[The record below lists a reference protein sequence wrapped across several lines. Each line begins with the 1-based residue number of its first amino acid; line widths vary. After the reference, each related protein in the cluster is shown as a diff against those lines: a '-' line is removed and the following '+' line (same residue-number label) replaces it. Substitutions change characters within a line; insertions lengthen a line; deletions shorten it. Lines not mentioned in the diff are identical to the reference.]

1 MLTQEQILN
10 NIAENIHYFEV
21 RTDADDPW
29 GERDIMKLSIGC
41 TLRFHNGHKPEIR
54 TIMPQLVK
62 SFYDQ
67 FGQYFT
73 GGYMCNKESQKAKTT
88 KLTPKLLEKCFN
100 PKSWQDVNEQ
110 VEWTL
115 ANPDSDATTGYKFS
129 GLLQDEYT
137 SWDMLSNIH
146 LSIPYNRLDILE
158 HWLSFIKKA
167 SPSIPMHSGFV
178 GYYLSLPDQWYA
190 YQEPQT
196 PIAYRF
202 YGCEIDDGLNVNI
215 NYEPLGI
222 KGINWLTILGPTF
235 IEQMGGMDKLSQEA
249 LALNLGVERAGENL
263 IIQAGPYPDICDKQI
278 LPMNP
283 YYVAVNH
290 LLKPIRKT
298 TIGSLHMDSMTGKAV
313 LDTAASDEW
322 LRRFDQYPLSNTTTS
337 QPAPNRYTGRTLRV
351 GETCTST
358 GWYEALHLNN
368 RREHFTVGQV
378 IEGEPFSA
386 HGQPIVWYELT
397 PEAAQQYLQR

>member
-10 NIAENIHYFEV
+10 NIAENLHYFEV

-54 TIMPQLVK
+54 ALMPQLVK

-100 PKSWQDVNEQ
+100 PETWQNVNEAM
-110 VEWTL
+110 ELTWD
-115 ANPDSDATTGYKFS
+115 NPDAESTSGYRFS
-129 GLLQDEYT
+129 IFLCDEYT
-137 SWDMLSNIH
+137 NWDQLSTIH
-146 LSIPYNRLDILE
+146 LSIPFNLFGILSS
-158 HWLSFIKKA
+158 WRSFINKICCD
-167 SPSIPMHSGFV
+167 IPLHSGFV
-178 GYYLSLPDQWYA
+178 GYYLSLPEQWYA

-202 YGCEIDDGLNVNI
+202 YGCEIDDGLDVPI
-215 NYEPLGI
+215 NFPPPGI

-235 IEQMGGMDKLSQEA
+235 IEQMGGVDKLSQEA

-322 LRRFDQYPLSNTTTS
+322 LRRFDQYALSNTTTS

-378 IEGEPFSA
+378 IEGEPLSV

-397 PEAAQQYLQR
+397 PEAAQQYLKR

>member
-54 TIMPQLVK
+54 ALMPQLVK

-73 GGYMCNKESQKAKTT
+73 GGYMVNKESQKIKTG
-88 KLTPKLLEKCFN
+88 KLTPKLLEKCFK
-100 PKSWQDVNEQ
+100 PETWQNIE
-110 VEWTL
+110 EPINL
-115 ANPDSDATTGYKFS
+115 NFGNPDPDATTGNQFS
-129 GLLQDEYT
+129 IWLGDEYT
-137 SWDMLSNIH
+137 RWDYLSTIRMVIYYENFETIKLWH
-146 LSIPYNRLDILE
+146 T
-158 HWLSFIKKA
+158 FIKQVCQT
-167 SPSIPMHSGFV
+167 IPVHSGY
-178 GYYLSLPDQWYA
+178 GGYLSSLPSQWYS
-190 YQEPQT
+190 YQEHQT

-202 YGCEIDDGLNVNI
+202 YGCEIDDGLDVPI
-215 NYEPLGI
+215 NFPPLGI
-222 KGINWLTILGPTF
+222 KGINWLTILGPAF
-235 IEQMGGMDKLSQEA
+235 IEQMGGVDKLSQEA
-249 LALNLGVERAGENL
+249 TALDLGVERAGKNL
-263 IIQAGPYPDICDKQI
+263 IIQAGPYPDICDNTI

-283 YYVAVNH
+283 YYVAANH
-290 LLKPIRKT
+290 LLKPIRKA
-298 TIGSLHMDSMTGKAV
+298 TIESLHMYSMVGKAV

-322 LRRFDQYPLSNTTTS
+322 LRRFDQYALSNTTTS

-351 GETCTST
+351 GETCTNT

-378 IEGEPFSA
+378 IEGEPLSA

>member
-21 RTDADDPW
+21 RTDANDPW

-41 TLRFHNGHKPEIR
+41 TLYFYNGHKPEIR
-54 TIMPQLVK
+54 AIMPQLVK

-73 GGYMCNKESQKAKTT
+73 GGYMVNKESQKIKTG
-88 KLTPKLLEKCFN
+88 KLTPKLLEKCFK
-100 PKSWQDVNEQ
+100 PDTWQDGDEAM
-110 VEWTL
+110 EWTW
-115 ANPDSDATTGYKFS
+115 ANPDLEATTGYTFS
-129 GLLQDEYT
+129 GFLCDEYT
-137 SWDMLSNIH
+137 NWDGLSIIQ
-146 LSIPYNRLDILE
+146 LAIPYNQLNLLQP
-158 HWLSFIKKA
+158 WLNFIKQLCQH
-167 SPSIPMHSGFV
+167 IPMHCGNV
-178 GYYLSLPDQWYA
+178 GYYSLLPDQYHA
-190 YQEPQT
+190 YQEYQT
-196 PIAYRF
+196 PATYRF
-202 YGCEIDDGLNVNI
+202 YGCDIEDRLNVKMNRP
-215 NYEPLGI
+215 PLGI

-235 IEQMGGMDKLSQEA
+235 IEQMGGVDKLSQEA

-298 TIGSLHMDSMTGKAV
+298 TIGALHMDSMTGKAV

-322 LRRFDQYPLSNTTTS
+322 LRRFDQYALSNTTTS

-378 IEGEPFSA
+378 IEGEPISA

-397 PEAAQQYLQR
+397 PEAAQQYLKR

>member
-21 RTDADDPW
+21 RTDANDPW

-41 TLRFHNGHKPEIR
+41 TLYFYNGHKPEIR
-54 TIMPQLVK
+54 AIMPQLVK

-73 GGYMCNKESQKAKTT
+73 GGYMVNKESQKIKTG
-88 KLTPKLLEKCFN
+88 KLTPKLLEKCFK
-100 PKSWQDVNEQ
+100 PDTWQDGDEAM
-110 VEWTL
+110 EWTW
-115 ANPDSDATTGYKFS
+115 ANPDLEATTGYTFS
-129 GLLQDEYT
+129 GFLCDEYT
-137 SWDMLSNIH
+137 NWDGLSIIQ
-146 LSIPYNRLDILE
+146 LAIPYNQLNLLQP
-158 HWLSFIKKA
+158 WLNFIKQLCQH
-167 SPSIPMHSGFV
+167 IPMHCGNV
-178 GYYLSLPDQWYA
+178 GYYSLLPDQYHA
-190 YQEPQT
+190 YQEYQT
-196 PIAYRF
+196 PATYRF
-202 YGCEIDDGLNVNI
+202 YGCDIEDRLNVKMNRP
-215 NYEPLGI
+215 PLGI

-235 IEQMGGMDKLSQEA
+235 IEQMGGVDKLSQEA

-298 TIGSLHMDSMTGKAV
+298 TIGALHMDFMTGKAV

-322 LRRFDQYPLSNTTTS
+322 LRRFDQYALSNTTTS

-378 IEGEPFSA
+378 IEGEPLSA

-397 PEAAQQYLQR
+397 PEAAQQYLKR

>member
-21 RTDADDPW
+21 RTDANDPW

-41 TLRFHNGHKPEIR
+41 TLYFYNGHKPEIR
-54 TIMPQLVK
+54 AIMPQLVK

-73 GGYMCNKESQKAKTT
+73 GGYMVNKESQKIKTG
-88 KLTPKLLEKCFN
+88 KLTPKLLEKCFK
-100 PKSWQDVNEQ
+100 PDTWQDGDEAM
-110 VEWTL
+110 EWTW
-115 ANPDSDATTGYKFS
+115 ANPDLEATTGYTFS
-129 GLLQDEYT
+129 GFLCDEYT
-137 SWDMLSNIH
+137 NWDGLSIIQ
-146 LSIPYNRLDILE
+146 LAIPYNQLNLLQP
-158 HWLSFIKKA
+158 WLNFIKQLCQH
-167 SPSIPMHSGFV
+167 IPMHCGNV
-178 GYYLSLPDQWYA
+178 GYYSLLPDQYHA
-190 YQEPQT
+190 YQEYQT
-196 PIAYRF
+196 PATYRF
-202 YGCEIDDGLNVNI
+202 YGCDIEDRLNVKMNRP
-215 NYEPLGI
+215 PLGI

-235 IEQMGGMDKLSQEA
+235 IEQMGGVDKLSQEA

-298 TIGSLHMDSMTGKAV
+298 TIGALHMDSMTGKAV

-322 LRRFDQYPLSNTTTS
+322 LRRFDQYALSNTTTS

-378 IEGEPFSA
+378 IEGEPLSA